1 MTLNNILYLQ
11 DFLAMKNLHKIF
23 ITIPLLL
30 CLNISAQ
37 EPVVFHYNFSFETY
51 SFNNVPME
59 DLETI
64 NIKIQNSKNYVIWKR
79 SFSENNLPK
88 DEFGEFLLSD
98 TVRNIQNSKMFYSLK
113 INYKLK
119 LHEKDSSEFFFSYPD
134 SVKQLALE
142 IYFDQVF
149 VRRMINDEDGVP
161 RDEYETDTNPKPAL
175 IVKYL
180 NRDQNIFLGPKW
192 FVNGLIKRPN
202 YVLYNNSSDDIYRI
216 NREWLTCF
224 FGDLY
229 IGDSNSTWVIYKFG
243 PVCGTINCSGVIK
256 AGKTYDIVE
265 GYSIARKPRKLISG
279 YYKYSVKFKDMNN
292 QIKTI
297 DTYFS
302 VIYTK

>member
-1 MTLNNILYLQ
+1 MYKLAGVLIL
-11 DFLAMKNLHKIF
+11 FLSFNLY
-23 ITIPLLL
+23 
-30 CLNISAQ
+30 SQ
-37 EPVVFHYNFSFETY
+37 EPVVIHFNFSFETY
-51 SFNNVPME
+51 PYNNVPTE

-64 NIKIQNSKNYVIWKR
+64 KIKIQNSKNHIIWKR

-88 DEFGEFLLSD
+88 DEFCECLLSD

-149 VRRMINDEDGVP
+149 VRRMINDGDGVP

-180 NRDQNIFLGPKW
+180 NRDQNIFFGPKW

-216 NREWLTCF
+216 NSEWLTCF

-229 IGDSNSTWVIYKFG
+229 FWDSNSTWVIYKFG

-256 AGKTYDIVE
+256 VGKTDDIIE
-265 GYSIARKPRKLISG
+265 GYPIARNPRKLISG
-279 YYKYSVKFKDMNN
+279 YYKYSVKFKDIND

-302 VIYTK
+302 VIYSK